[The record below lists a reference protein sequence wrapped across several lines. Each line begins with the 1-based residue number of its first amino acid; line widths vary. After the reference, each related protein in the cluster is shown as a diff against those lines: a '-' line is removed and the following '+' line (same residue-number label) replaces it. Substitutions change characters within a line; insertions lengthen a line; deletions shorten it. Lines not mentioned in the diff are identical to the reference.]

1 MPHPP
6 FSQSNAAANALLKV
20 IEEPG
25 ARTVWLLCAPTLTDV
40 LPTIRSRCRHLT
52 LRTPSVDA
60 VTKLLIERDGI
71 EPNMAELASSAA
83 QGHIGRAKYLATNE
97 EARKIREKI
106 LNIPSTVKDLASAL
120 EAANTLLDL
129 AKKQTLSELE
139 IRNEAEIVKLKEAY
153 GSTGSRLETGGNKAI
168 KELEKNLKSHSN
180 RTINDYIY
188 WALSEMTY
196 KHDKRIAEHDE
207 LIKDLILSTSA
218 FISVKFEFNTKLQ
231 LESYFIRKF
240 YGITK

>member
-1 MPHPP
+1 
-6 FSQSNAAANALLKV
+6 
-20 IEEPG
+20 
-25 ARTVWLLCAPTLTDV
+25 
-40 LPTIRSRCRHLT
+40 

-71 EPNMAELASSAA
+71 EPKMAEFASSAA
-83 QGHIGRAKYLATNE
+83 QGHIGRAKYLATSE

-139 IRNEAEIVKLKEAY
+139 IQNEAEIVKLKEAY
-153 GSTGSRLETGGNKAI
+153 GSTGSRLVTGGNKAI
-168 KELEKNLKSHSN
+168 KELERNLKSHSN

-218 FISVKFEFNTKLQ
+218 FICVKFEFNTKLQ